1 MSDQTI
7 YQIDQ
12 ILLSF
17 VRLDEVKIQ
26 EIISYDPSKDLLTEL
41 VQIFDTET
49 KSTIIQI
56 KEICENNHFSEVS
69 RLAHRLRSTSLN
81 LGATRL
87 SEILKRIEYMTLEPS
102 VIRSEVDF
110 LINAAEKESLSAV
123 AGLHAYLKPR
133 GSI

>member
-7 YQIDQ
+7 YQVDQ

-17 VRLDEVKIQ
+17 VRLDEIKIL
-26 EIISYDPSKDLLTEL
+26 EVISYDPSKELFNEL

-49 KSTIIQI
+49 KETISLI
-56 KEICENNHFSEVS
+56 KEYCENSHFSEVS

-87 SEILKRIEYMTLEPS
+87 SEILKRIEYMAQEVS

-110 LINAAEKESLSAV
+110 LINSAEKESQSASID
-123 AGLHAYLKPR
+123 LHIYLNQSK
-133 GSI
+133 SL